1 MSGAKG
7 RPHRIKKSRT
17 YNLTFTLDMVEKV
30 RKRASEMRVSAP
42 TIIREAVKVYLENGA
57 IETKPVSSDGW
68 FLGKYPEKEA
78 ELADIASFLGFKD
91 GVEAALSA
99 LRKEFSHTKYASGK
113 TLGEVAA
120 EKVEE
125 RLEKVITAE
134 QERLEND

>member
-7 RPHRIKKSRT
+7 RPHKIQKSRT
-17 YNLTFTLDMVEKV
+17 YNLTFTIEMVQQV
-30 RKRASEMRVSAP
+30 RKKASEMRVSAP
-42 TIIREAVKVYLENGA
+42 TVIREAVKSYL
-57 IETKPVSSDGW
+57 DG
-68 FLGKYPEKEA
+68 G
-78 ELADIASFLGFKD
+78 ISIVQQTGTGFSD
-91 GVEAALSA
+91 GVEAALAA